1 MRYAIIVGSGPFPI
15 DMLRY
20 DCCSPA
26 TEEDSHLIE
35 KSMNDYKR
43 WEICVIS
50 NLKRKWTSGRWHS
63 FSCSIFPMGD
73 GWLPTRKDGVLI
85 KEF

>member
-1 MRYAIIVGSGPFPI
+1 MRHAIVVGSGPFPI

-35 KSMNDYKR
+35 RSMEGWTKWEVCVKS
-43 WEICVIS
+43 E
-50 NLKRKWTSGRWHS
+50 LKREWTAGRWQS
-63 FSCSIFPMGD
+63 FGWSIFPMEK
-73 GWLPTRKDGVLI
+73 GWNPVRKDGSLV
-85 KEF
+85 K